1 MARGAAALGSN
12 GQRGFDVV
20 YPFLYETSDLDVN
33 NIGSIIVRVK
43 NRGNDMAPNAD
54 VFKEMDPFVCKLLSK
69 EDSTQF
75 TIPIVRIVF
84 ALGGEKTFVQQ
95 QIYASPKDG
104 AVTPDA
110 NEHPRLPE
118 IVRRKLG
125 QFTSYVFWCS
135 VLGPSLLQPVD
146 ESDARTKWKALLDK
160 TDTTWGGV
168 FSKPKAPGVR
178 RSQYTA
184 GGTDLAHYGGWI

>member
-1 MARGAAALGSN
+1 MS
-12 GQRGFDVV
+12 
-20 YPFLYETSDLDVN
+20 TTLDP
-33 NIGSIIVRVK
+33 SSFESRIVGTTWRPTPTFS
-43 NRGNDMAPNAD
+43 RRW
-54 VFKEMDPFVCKLLSK
+54 DPFVCKLLS
-69 EDSTQF
+69 EEHGTQF

-110 NEHPRLPE
+110 NEHLQLPE
-118 IVRRKLG
+118 IVRRKLA
-125 QFTSYVFWCS
+125 QFTSYDIWCS
-135 VLGPSLLQPVD
+135 GLDPSLLQPVD
-146 ESDARTKWKALLDK
+146 ESDARTKWEALLDK

-178 RSQYTA
+178 RSQYPA
-184 GGTDLAHYGGWI
+184 GGTDLAHYGGWIESYILLESVRPQFWIEISRIWQTRQSVGI